1 MAGELRFG
9 IFDVVQDALLAFE
22 QLETHIGGAQIS
34 RDADQIV
41 GFGSVAVDDV
51 TASGTAYGRDVDG
64 QPRHRSGRIASRQVD
79 VQLLASQADTLVELL
94 QRLDREFRRHAE
106 RQQQLFGQGVH
117 RQDVARADGDGL
129 VAQMFEREV
138 GEVEVDPFHQQ
149 VGRDERRL
157 AARSGDHGRVVAYA
171 PQGRPVAGGEC
182 AGEFVDKAEFP
193 QFGDLRPF
201 VLFHASDRI
210 LHKSSENFAVSQLRS
225 PRSVRRSRSAVI
237 PREDR
242 TSVQRPCRR
251 FSEGK
256 GRRRTVR
263 RGRDI
268 IIFKELCRFRENRL
282 FLPL

>member
-1 MAGELRFG
+1 MPKLLCPHCLQPLDGGYRGECPHCGRSLENRNPEG
-9 IFDVVQDALLAFE
+9 ALPLGT
-22 QLETHIGGAQIS
+22 QLGG
-34 RDADQIV
+34 RYTV
-41 GFGSVAVDDV
+41 GTYLS
-51 TASGTAYGRDVDG
+51 
-64 QPRHRSGRIASRQVD
+64 
-79 VQLLASQADTLVELL
+79 
-94 QRLDREFRRHAE
+94 
-106 RQQQLFGQGVH
+106 
-117 RQDVARADGDGL
+117 ADGDGL

-171 PQGRPVAGGEC
+171 PLGRPVAGGEC

-268 IIFKELCRFRENRL
+268 IIFKELCRFREK
-282 FLPL
+282 

>member
-1 MAGELRFG
+1 MKTKTRMTLGQHFAELRRRILWTF
-9 IFDVVQDALLAFE
+9 VVF
-22 QLETHIGGAQIS
+22 
-34 RDADQIV
+34 V
-41 GFGSVAVDDV
+41 
-51 TASGTAYGRDVDG
+51 
-64 QPRHRSGRIASRQVD
+64 IA
-79 VQLLASQADTLVELL
+79 
-94 QRLDREFRRHAE
+94 
-106 RQQQLFGQGVH
+106 
-117 RQDVARADGDGL
+117 
-129 VAQMFEREV
+129 
-138 GEVEVDPFHQQ
+138 
-149 VGRDERRL
+149 
-157 AARSGDHGRVVAYA
+157 
-171 PQGRPVAGGEC
+171 PVAGGEC